1 MRHVITS
8 LSCECHLR
16 VRLHD
21 RDFIY
26 IMSLV
31 SDFLDTV
38 EIYYPTDE
46 ELIESIQTIIWYC
59 IMKWWIKEWQQIS
72 DEEMLQVMDKFLKDI
87 KNKF

>member
-1 MRHVITS
+1 
-8 LSCECHLR
+8 
-16 VRLHD
+16 
-21 RDFIY
+21 
-26 IMSLV
+26 MSIV

-38 EIYYPTDE
+38 EIYYPSDE

-59 IMKWWIKEWQQIS
+59 IMKWWIVEWAQIS